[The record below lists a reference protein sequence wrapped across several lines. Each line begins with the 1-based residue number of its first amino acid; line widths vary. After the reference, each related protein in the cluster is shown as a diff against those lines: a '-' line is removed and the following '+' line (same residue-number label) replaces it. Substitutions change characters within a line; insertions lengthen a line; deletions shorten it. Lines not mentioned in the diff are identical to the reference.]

1 MTWEIDVVVWLQ
13 SFSWLLL
20 PMTILTGIGSPAFYL
35 GLVGVLAWWRDPR
48 FAFRLGALF
57 AVAAV
62 VNDVAKLF
70 FHAPRPYWVSSAVLP
85 IEVQNSFGL
94 PSAHAELA
102 VALWGLV
109 ALRLRRPLATV
120 ALGLLAFLIGLSRV
134 YRGAHFPLDV
144 LGGFLLGF
152 AVLAAFLLAGPAVAR
167 AAGRLHPGTR
177 ILAALALSLVAVAA
191 SGAVAGADG
200 LWAPDPAWT
209 GDVAD
214 LAPVSIEFT
223 LIAGGF
229 GLGLVIGRE
238 LERAPRPFRS
248 LAAGIAGTLLGLA
261 ILALLW
267 FGVGLVLPDAGLE
280 AAIGVYIRGAAI
292 GVWVL
297 AGAPAVF
304 ARVGLLDTGPRN
316 PHHPWKST
324 G

>member
-1 MTWEIDVVVWLQ
+1 MTWELDLVLWLQ

-20 PMTILTGIGSPAFYL
+20 PMAILTGIGTPAFYL
-35 GLVGVLAWWRDPR
+35 GLVAVLAWWRDPR
-48 FAFRLGALF
+48 FAFRLGALL
-57 AVAAV
+57 AVGGA
-62 VNDVAKLF
+62 VNDVAKLL
-70 FHAPRPYWVSSAVLP
+70 FHAPRPYWVSSGVLP
-85 IEVQNSFGL
+85 LEVQNSFGL

-120 ALGLLAFLIGLSRV
+120 ALGLLAFLIGLSRIV
-134 YRGAHFPLDV
+134 RGVHFPLDV
-144 LGGFLLGF
+144 FGGFLLGF
-152 AVLAAFLLAGPAVAR
+152 AVLGAFLLAEPAVAR
-167 AAGRLHPGTR
+167 VAGRMPPWER
-177 ILAALALSLVAVAA
+177 ILAAFALSLAAIAV

-200 LWAPDPAWT
+200 LWVPDPAWT

-223 LIAGGF
+223 LLAGGL

-238 LERAPRPFRS
+238 LEQAPRPFRS
-248 LAAGIAGTLLGLA
+248 LPSGLAGTLLGLA
-261 ILALLW
+261 VLVLLW
-267 FGVGLVLPDAGLE
+267 FGVGLALPGAGLE
-280 AAIGVYIRGAAI
+280 ASVGVYLRGAAI
-292 GVWVL
+292 GVWAL

-304 ARVGLLDTGPRN
+304 ARLGLLGPGPRN